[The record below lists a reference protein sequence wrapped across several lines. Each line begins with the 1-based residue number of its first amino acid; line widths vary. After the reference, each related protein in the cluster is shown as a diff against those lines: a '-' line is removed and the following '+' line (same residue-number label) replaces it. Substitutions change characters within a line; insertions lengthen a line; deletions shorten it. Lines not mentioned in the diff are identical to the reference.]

1 MNDSRP
7 LNTQIA
13 ETVAAFMEQ
22 LTPETA
28 LVVTA
33 SFEKLAA
40 SQVAEFAK
48 TIGDAAP
55 DFTLPNAIGRPVS
68 LSGLLARGPVVLSFY
83 RGGWCPFCSLELQAL
98 QAIQPE
104 IQSLGATL
112 VGISPETPDNSLS
125 TKQKQQLTFE
135 VLSDQGNRVARDY
148 GLLFQIYD
156 EMRPLYLE
164 WGFDLPAVNGDDS
177 WEIPVPATYVI
188 DPGGVIRAGHVDK
201 DYTRRM
207 EPADILAALHTIQE
221 GL

>member
-28 LVVTA
+28 RVVSD

-40 SQVAEFAK
+40 SQVAASARAV
-48 TIGDAAP
+48 GDKAP
-55 DFTLPNAIGRPVS
+55 DFTLPNAIGRPVP
-68 LSGLLARGPVVLSFY
+68 LSGLLKRGPVVLSFY
-83 RGGWCPFCSLELQAL
+83 RGGWCPFCSLELHAL
-98 QAIQPE
+98 QTILPE

-112 VGISPETPDNSLS
+112 VGVSPETPDNSLS

-148 GLLFQIYD
+148 GLLFQVYD

-164 WGFDLPAVNGDDS
+164 WGFDLPAINGDDS

-188 DPGGVIRAGHVDK
+188 NSSGVIRAGHVDK

-207 EPADILAALHTIQE
+207 EPAEILAALSTIQD
-221 GL
+221 